1 MIAAPDGLPPLR
13 EVIRRHGL
21 IAKKSLGQN
30 FLLDLNLAARIARA
44 AGALAGTTVVE
55 IGSGPGG
62 LTRALLALGAD
73 RVIAVERD
81 ERAIAALHEIAER
94 YPGRLDVVPADALT
108 FDPRPRLDR
117 RPARIVANLPYNI
130 ATALL
135 VSWVCVEPWPPWY
148 DAAILMFQREVAQ
161 RIVAAPGSKSYGRLS
176 VLVQWRCEAR
186 ILFDVNPSA
195 FVPPP
200 KVTSSLVRLL
210 PRAAPLHCDRKL
222 LESVT
227 QAAFGQ
233 RRKMLRQSLRSL
245 GVDVPALL
253 AAADLSP
260 TARAEEIPIEGF
272 VSLARALAAHRG
284 LRHDADD
291 A

>member
-108 FDPRPRLDR
+108 FDPRPRLDH